1 MTMKLLVTRSVRS
14 ALDGAAKV
22 RSGSFIFYGE
32 PHVGKATA
40 ARELARSSNCLG
52 DKDGPCV
59 NCRRL
64 EAGAYPDFVIV
75 TQESGSSILIGQIRA
90 LKSTISLKPYQSGQR
105 VVLIDGA
112 DLLTDEAQNALLKL
126 IEEPSGAFIFK
137 SLLNFSRFY
146 SIG

>member
-14 ALDGAAKV
+14 ALDGAVKV
-22 RSGSFIFYGE
+22 RSGSFIFHGE

-40 ARELARSSNCLG
+40 ARELARSLNCLG

-64 EAGAYPDFVIV
+64 EAGAYPDYITV
-75 TQESGSSILIGQIRA
+75 TPESGSSILIGQIRT
-90 LKSTISLKPYQSGQR
+90 LKSTSSLKPYQSGRR

-112 DLLTDEAQNALLKL
+112 ELLTDEAQKTL
-126 IEEPSGAFIFK
+126 
-137 SLLNFSRFY
+137 FSN
-146 SIG
+146 